1 MKLNK
6 ITRATICALL
16 LTTMVGC
23 TDNFEDINTNP
34 NGIILKDFEQD
45 FNHIKGGFTPMF
57 NNIQVLNPEWV
68 YQLQQGL
75 NSDIWSGYM
84 ATPTGFAGGINNTTY
99 ALVDGWNGFIW
110 DYGYK
115 NVMYNAFDIAN
126 KTKGKYDQFYALS
139 LILKV
144 EGMHRMTDTFGPIIY
159 SKFGNNEATI
169 EYDSQQEVYTQMF
182 SELDFAITELT
193 KRVDAKEPSVFVST
207 DLSGYAKAEESGPG
221 ENYKQWVKFA
231 NTLRLRLA
239 MRIVKVNPALAKTE
253 AEKAVSHKI
262 GVFTTNADLFKIVSP
277 VYTNPIATISGAWL
291 DIRMSADMESIMGGY
306 QDPRL
311 SIYFDPSAQFPG
323 QYKGVRT
330 GIDIIGKSDHQDFSG
345 IGGVVRSK
353 EIVLMTTAEAYFLR
367 AEGALRGWNMNGT
380 AQELYE
386 AGIKASF
393 DQRGASG
400 AAAYIADN
408 VKLPKAYVDPN
419 FPVNNSAPV
428 NNVTVAWDAAASN
441 EVKLQKIITQK
452 WIAGFPEGQEAWSD
466 YRRTG
471 YPKLFPVVKNYSGGT
486 ITTQFGVRRIN
497 FVQSEKS
504 TNSGGVAT
512 GVAKLN
518 GPDTGGTRLWWDTTA
533 PNF

>member
-6 ITRATICALL
+6 IAKAAICISL
-16 LTTMVGC
+16 LTAVGC
-23 TDNFEDINTNP
+23 TGDFEEINTNP
-34 NGIILKDFEQD
+34 NGFTPKELEQD
-45 FNHIKGGFTPMF
+45 FNNIKGGFAPMF
-57 NNIQVLNPEWV
+57 NNIQVLTPEWV

-75 NSDIWSGYM
+75 SCDIWSGYM

-99 ALVDGWNGFIW
+99 SLVDGWNVFNW
-110 DYGYK
+110 DYAYK
-115 NVMYNAFDIAN
+115 YVMFNAYDIAN
-126 KTKGKYDQFYALS
+126 KSKGKYDQFYALS

-144 EGMHRMTDTFGPIIY
+144 EGMHRVTDTWGPIIY
-159 SKFGNNEATI
+159 SKFGSPETTI
-169 EYDSQQEVYTQMF
+169 PYDSQEEVYNQMF
-182 SELDFAITELT
+182 SELDFAVTELT
-193 KRVDAKEPSVFVST
+193 KRVDAGEASTFTST
-207 DLSGYAKAEESGPG
+207 DLSAYGGDYKA
-221 ENYKQWVKFA
+221 WVKFA

-239 MRIVKVNPALAKTE
+239 MRIVKVNPALAKTQ
-253 AEKAVSHKI
+253 AEKAVAQKF

-277 VYTNPIATISGAWL
+277 VYTNPIATISGSWL
-291 DIRMSADMESIMGGY
+291 DIRMSADMESILGGY
-306 QDPRL
+306 QDPRTAT
-311 SIYFDPSAQFPG
+311 YFDTSTQFPG

-330 GIDIIGKSDHQDFSG
+330 GIAINGKGDHQDFSG
-345 IGGVVRSK
+345 IGAVVRSK

-380 AQELYE
+380 AQALYE

-400 AAAYIADN
+400 AAAYTADN
-408 VKLPKAYVDPN
+408 TKTAIAYVDPN
-419 FPVNNSAPV
+419 FPENNSAAV
-428 NNVTVAWDAAASN
+428 NNVTVAWDAAATN

-471 YPKLFPVVKNYSGGT
+471 YPKLFPVLKNYSGGT

-497 FVQSEKS
+497 YVTSEKAA
-504 TNSGGVAT
+504 NAGGVAS
-512 GVAKLN
+512 GVAKLG
-518 GPDTGGTRLWWDTTA
+518 GPDNGGTRVWWDTTG